1 MDYQSLVAFNGW
13 TFIAQILN
21 LFIQLYLFK
30 RFLFK
35 PIKNILAK
43 RQAEVDAIYDEADK
57 AKLDAETAKSDYEAH
72 LLTANTEAEAITQRA
87 MDNARAQSEALISSA
102 QAEAAA
108 MKQKAEAD
116 IELERRKAVNEM
128 KGEISELAVS
138 IASKVVSKDL
148 TAEDHERL
156 IEQFIED
163 LGDAAPADVLRED
176 FLFLLACGAVL
187 LFKIQKRF
195 NGCDVAVGLG
205 ALATF
210 AQMIV
215 VDAVVAGRGMI

>member
-163 LGDAAPADVLRED
+163 LGDEA
-176 FLFLLACGAVL
+176 
-187 LFKIQKRF
+187 
-195 NGCDVAVGLG
+195 
-205 ALATF
+205 
-210 AQMIV
+210 
-215 VDAVVAGRGMI
+215 

>member
-57 AKLDAETAKSDYEAH
+57 AKLDAQTAKTDYEAH
-72 LLTANTEAEAITQRA
+72 LLTANAEAEAITQRA
-87 MDNARAQSEALISSA
+87 MESARAQSDALITSA

-128 KGEISELAVS
+128 KGEISDLAVS
-138 IASKVVSKDL
+138 IASKVVSKEL
-148 TAEDHERL
+148 NAADHERL
-156 IEQFIED
+156 IEQFIEE
-163 LGDAAPADVLRED
+163 LGDEA
-176 FLFLLACGAVL
+176 
-187 LFKIQKRF
+187 
-195 NGCDVAVGLG
+195 
-205 ALATF
+205 
-210 AQMIV
+210 
-215 VDAVVAGRGMI
+215 

>member
-108 MKQKAEAD
+108 MTQKAEAD
-116 IELERRKAVNEM
+116 IELERRKAASELQ
-128 KGEISELAVS
+128 GEISDLAVS
-138 IASKVVSKDL
+138 IASKVVSKEL
-148 TAEDHERL
+148 NAADHERL
-156 IEQFIED
+156 IEQFIEE
-163 LGDAAPADVLRED
+163 LGDEA
-176 FLFLLACGAVL
+176 
-187 LFKIQKRF
+187 
-195 NGCDVAVGLG
+195 
-205 ALATF
+205 
-210 AQMIV
+210 
-215 VDAVVAGRGMI
+215 

>member
-13 TFIAQILN
+13 TFIVQILN

-35 PIKNILAK
+35 PIKDILAK
-43 RQAEVDAIYDEADK
+43 RQAEVDEVYDEANK
-57 AKLDAETAKSDYEAH
+57 ANLEAQTAKTDYEAR

-87 MDNARAQSEALISSA
+87 IESARAQSDALITSA

-163 LGDAAPADVLRED
+163 LGDEA
-176 FLFLLACGAVL
+176 
-187 LFKIQKRF
+187 
-195 NGCDVAVGLG
+195 
-205 ALATF
+205 
-210 AQMIV
+210 
-215 VDAVVAGRGMI
+215 

>member
-72 LLTANTEAEAITQRA
+72 LLTANTEAEA
-87 MDNARAQSEALISSA
+87 
-102 QAEAAA
+102 
-108 MKQKAEAD
+108 D

-128 KGEISELAVS
+128 KGEISDLAVS
-138 IASKVVSKDL
+138 IASKVVSKEL
-148 TAEDHERL
+148 NAADHERL
-156 IEQFIED
+156 IEQFIEE
-163 LGDAAPADVLRED
+163 LGDEA
-176 FLFLLACGAVL
+176 
-187 LFKIQKRF
+187 
-195 NGCDVAVGLG
+195 
-205 ALATF
+205 
-210 AQMIV
+210 
-215 VDAVVAGRGMI
+215 

>member
-35 PIKNILAK
+35 PIKDILAK
-43 RQAEVDAIYDEADK
+43 R
-57 AKLDAETAKSDYEAH
+57 
-72 LLTANTEAEAITQRA
+72 
-87 MDNARAQSEALISSA
+87 

-108 MKQKAEAD
+108 MKQKAETD
-116 IELERRKAVNEM
+116 IELARRKAVNEM

-163 LGDAAPADVLRED
+163 LGDEA
-176 FLFLLACGAVL
+176 
-187 LFKIQKRF
+187 
-195 NGCDVAVGLG
+195 
-205 ALATF
+205 
-210 AQMIV
+210 
-215 VDAVVAGRGMI
+215 

>member
-116 IELERRKAVNEM
+116 IELARRKAVNEM

-163 LGDAAPADVLRED
+163 LGDEA
-176 FLFLLACGAVL
+176 
-187 LFKIQKRF
+187 
-195 NGCDVAVGLG
+195 
-205 ALATF
+205 
-210 AQMIV
+210 
-215 VDAVVAGRGMI
+215 